1 VTPLQKEDFD
11 REIHYLYTPP
21 EKWEA
26 LNKMTPDARFQRFVD
41 KVLPWVCAAIAV
53 PIVIIIGCEIIF
65 HAWAF
70 IKG

>member
-1 VTPLQKEDFD
+1 MTPNQREDFD
-11 REIHYLYTPP
+11 REIHYLDTHP

-41 KVLPWVCAAIAV
+41 KVLPWLCAVIAV
-53 PIVIIIGCEIIF
+53 PIAIIIGAEILF

-70 IKG
+70 FR